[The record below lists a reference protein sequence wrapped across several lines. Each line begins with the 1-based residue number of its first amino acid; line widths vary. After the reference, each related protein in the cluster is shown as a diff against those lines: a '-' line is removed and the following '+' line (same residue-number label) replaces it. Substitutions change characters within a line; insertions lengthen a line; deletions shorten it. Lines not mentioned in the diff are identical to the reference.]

1 AGGPL
6 GLRELRRLARTCAA
20 GRARHDRRQRAQPR
34 PLLATAVRPGGR
46 GPRGVVL
53 RSRARADLRRAE
65 GGRLDA
71 RRDRRRAR
79 APRLRPSVGDPRN
92 PLTHTLPARSRP
104 RLPRVRADEA
114 DHGRAVAAPVRR
126 VAEGAADARAPA
138 RHVAGN
144 RRLQEAGRPPRHRV
158 RRHRA
163 AGIRPADRVRR
174 VRGRDHDPAC
184 EGPPLHRFRDRPDRR
199 RGDAGVVLRRGDP
212 ARRVPAD
219 RAHAALLPRRRRV
232 ETRGAPDRRALCRRL
247 AEVEP
252 PACARRRARGRRTR
266 LRLTLAPLLDEPPER
281 VLDLERVALRQ
292 PRRDPRLEPAV
303 VLVGVVGAGDDDH
316 DRVGEEPRDLRRGL
330 EPSGAGHRAVDH
342 DRVGPQRLRELHRPR
357 AVAGVADHAHVVRR
371 LEEGP
376 QRPAKRRVI
385 VDEENGG
392 HERQPS
398 RRRRRRTPVGRSPT
412 MHPPMREA
420 RRRIPGL
427 ALVEHELEVPLD
439 HADPGGETITV
450 FTREVIGGASGAED
464 FPLLVFF
471 QGGPGH
477 EAGRPVVEPPAR
489 SWMARALREF
499 RVLLLDQ
506 RGTGRSTPVGA
517 LDGRDPAAQAA
528 YLTYLRAD
536 SIVRDAELV
545 REALGVER
553 WSIMG
558 QSFGGFCVLSYLSFF
573 PEALREA
580 FVCGGLP
587 PIGRPTDDV
596 YARTYPRVLE
606 RCAQYYLRY
615 PDDRGRVRAVH
626 RLIGDGAL
634 VLPTGEPLTTR
645 RFRQLG
651 LMLGMS
657 DGAERLHAI
666 LERPPESPAFL
677 HDVATV
683 GGFARNP
690 LYAAVHE
697 ACYADGCVTGW
708 AAERLQPHAFE
719 DPELFTGEHV
729 YSWMFEDYAALRP
742 LRE

>member
-1 AGGPL
+1 
-6 GLRELRRLARTCAA
+6 
-20 GRARHDRRQRAQPR
+20 
-34 PLLATAVRPGGR
+34 
-46 GPRGVVL
+46 
-53 RSRARADLRRAE
+53 
-65 GGRLDA
+65 
-71 RRDRRRAR
+71 
-79 APRLRPSVGDPRN
+79 
-92 PLTHTLPARSRP
+92 
-104 RLPRVRADEA
+104 
-114 DHGRAVAAPVRR
+114 
-126 VAEGAADARAPA
+126 
-138 RHVAGN
+138 
-144 RRLQEAGRPPRHRV
+144 
-158 RRHRA
+158 
-163 AGIRPADRVRR
+163 
-174 VRGRDHDPAC
+174 
-184 EGPPLHRFRDRPDRR
+184 
-199 RGDAGVVLRRGDP
+199 
-212 ARRVPAD
+212 
-219 RAHAALLPRRRRV
+219 
-232 ETRGAPDRRALCRRL
+232 
-247 AEVEP
+247 
-252 PACARRRARGRRTR
+252 
-266 LRLTLAPLLDEPPER
+266 
-281 VLDLERVALRQ
+281 
-292 PRRDPRLEPAV
+292 
-303 VLVGVVGAGDDDH
+303 
-316 DRVGEEPRDLRRGL
+316 
-330 EPSGAGHRAVDH
+330 
-342 DRVGPQRLRELHRPR
+342 
-357 AVAGVADHAHVVRR
+357 
-371 LEEGP
+371 
-376 QRPAKRRVI
+376 
-385 VDEENGG
+385 
-392 HERQPS
+392 
-398 RRRRRRTPVGRSPT
+398 
-412 MHPPMREA
+412 MREA

-427 ALVEHELEVPLD
+427 TLVEHDLEVPLD

-450 FTREVIGGASGAED
+450 FAREVIGEASGAED

-477 EAGRPVVEPPAR
+477 EAGRPAVEPPAR

-517 LDGRDPAAQAA
+517 VDGRDPAAQAA

-573 PEALREA
+573 PKALREA

-606 RCAQYYLRY
+606 RCARYYLRY

-634 VLPTGEPLTTR
+634 VLPTGEPLTSR

-742 LRE
+742 LREAAELVARHPWPRLYDDRRLAENDVPVAAVIYTNDMYVDRELSEETASRVRNLRPWLTNEYEHDGIRRDGARVLDRLIGLARGD